1 MLLQDEVR
9 ASTSLDGAAEA
20 RSGVSAG
27 TVQGNTIVAA
37 AHRAFRR
44 GTAGE
49 TIAARAHA
57 SAASISRVTRTFH
70 RQYLHLGTELFWP
83 LPRNTVEYTVLGILC
98 NTVLHTDEGPIL
110 LRILNLTPTVLY
122 AS

>member
-1 MLLQDEVR
+1 MHELETRSVLLQDEVR

-37 AHRAFRR
+37 AHRALRR

-70 RQYLHLGTELFWP
+70 RQYLPSYFGLCLC
-83 LPRNTVEYTVLGILC
+83 TVEYC
-98 NTVLHTDEGPIL
+98 E
-110 LRILNLTPTVLY
+110 
-122 AS
+122 